1 MAGSTAVESKD
12 HKTFSTDMNIAGSEK
27 FLTSED
33 MIIIAFVSVR

>member
-12 HKTFSTDMNIAGSEK
+12 HINFSTDMNIAGSEK
-27 FLTSED
+27 LLTSDD